1 VQLPMAPIP
10 DGGIVAVTGASGYIG
25 SHIVTQLL
33 DGGYRVRACVRDDTS
48 PKCSFL
54 RAMPQCVTGRLTL
67 HSCDITV
74 PGVFD
79 DVLEGAHG
87 VVHSADQLMSAG
99 GEEKGH
105 TAAAH
110 PQAAVAAV
118 LPRPAPPT
126 HHRHLPL
133 LLAPLLLRAARP
145 THTTTRVTALTLAG
159 RAMALPRAGHRAGR
173 QRAQVGHGD
182 AAGLHL
188 LHRSGAPR

>member
-1 VQLPMAPIP
+1 MQGRTMQIPRQGSTTRRAGCGARCWITAMAPIP

-118 LPRPAPPT
+118 LPRPLTTDIFPCCSHPCCCELRAPPT
-126 HHRHLPL
+126 PPP
-133 LLAPLLLRAARP
+133 A
-145 THTTTRVTALTLAG
+145 
-159 RAMALPRAGHRAGR
+159 
-173 QRAQVGHGD
+173 
-182 AAGLHL
+182 
-188 LHRSGAPR
+188 